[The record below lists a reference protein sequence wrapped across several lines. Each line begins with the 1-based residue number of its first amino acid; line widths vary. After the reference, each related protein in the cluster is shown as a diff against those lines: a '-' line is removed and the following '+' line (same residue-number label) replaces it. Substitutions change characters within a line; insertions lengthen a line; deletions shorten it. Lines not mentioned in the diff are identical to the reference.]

1 MPLEALLRHI
11 EQAADQ
17 GRLRPLDAAFAR
29 FLAEQEGNGNPVPPM
44 LGALVSQ
51 QSGEG
56 HLCLELDAL
65 GALIDQL
72 DLPASWRGPLLDTH
86 ALTQQLNTST
96 VVASNERIS
105 ATPLVLDN
113 GRLYLRRYW
122 DHERQVASAIQ
133 QRLLS
138 PVTPPPGLKQEL
150 LRLFPDDGSDAVQ
163 WPRVA
168 CALAARSAFTIIT
181 GGPGTGKTT
190 AVVRLLGLLQTLQ
203 LAEHHRPL
211 RIRLAAPTGK
221 ASARLNASIASQVAA
236 LDVSEA
242 VRAAIP
248 NDVVTLHRLLGAR
261 PDSRRFH
268 HQANDRLHL
277 DVLVIDEA
285 SMIDLELMSAVLTAL
300 PPQARLILLGDKD
313 QLSSVEAGAV
323 LGDLCKRAE
332 AGHYSADTAQW
343 LRDISGD
350 DVTPW
355 IGDDPQPLD
364 QHVAMLRQS
373 HRFDATSGIGRLAQA
388 VNAGRADTAHQLLSS
403 SNDMRWLQAT
413 IDKHS
418 LAALVLDA
426 STGYRYYLD
435 QLAAQRPNPQAS
447 EQDID
452 AWARQMLAS
461 FGRFQ
466 LLCAIRHG
474 DYGVAGLNAQV
485 VSLLH
490 EAGLIASEHG
500 WYEGRPVMI
509 TRNDYSL
516 GLMNGDI
523 GIALSVP
530 VEGGLTQLRVAFR
543 ISTGTDGVERIRFLQ
558 PSRLASHET
567 AYAMT
572 VHKSQGSEFD
582 HVALM
587 LPNEANAVVSRELL
601 YTAITRARS
610 RFTLYATQA
619 VIDSAIAKPTHRY
632 SALAEKVSG

>member
-29 FLAEQEGNGNPVPPM
+29 FLAEQDGTGNVVPTM

-65 GALIDQL
+65 GALIDRL
-72 DLPASWRGPLLDTH
+72 DLPASWREPLLDTP
-86 ALTQQLNTST
+86 ALMQQLNAST
-96 VVASNERIS
+96 VVASDERIS

-122 DHERQVASAIQ
+122 DHERLVASAIQ

-150 LRLFPDDGSDAVQ
+150 LRLFPDDGSGAVQ

-168 CALAARSAFTIIT
+168 CALAARSAFSIIT

-355 IGDDPQPLD
+355 VGDDQRPLD

-373 HRFDATSGIGRLAQA
+373 HRFGATSGIGRLAQA
-388 VNAGRADTAHQLLSS
+388 VNAGRADTAQQLLSS
-403 SNDMRWLQAT
+403 SNDMHWLQSA
-413 IDKHS
+413 IDRRS
-418 LAALVLDA
+418 LATLVLDA

-435 QLAAQRPNPQAS
+435 RLTAQRPNPQAS

-452 AWARQMLAS
+452 AWARQALAS
-461 FGRFQ
+461 FWRFQ

-516 GLMNGDI
+516 GLMNGDV

-587 LPNEANAVVSRELL
+587 LPHEANALVSRELL

-610 RFTLYATQA
+610 RFTLCASQT

-632 SALAEKVSG
+632 SALAEKVSS